1 MFIKLTVV
9 TGEDIFIKSD
19 NIFSIE
25 EESKKEGTCIM
36 SINSNYINVKETPE
50 EIIKLIEEK
59 SNQQFGGVMPHE
71 EYNAMLQRKKLK

>member
-1 MFIKLTVV
+1 
-9 TGEDIFIKSD
+9 
-19 NIFSIE
+19 
-25 EESKKEGTCIM
+25 M